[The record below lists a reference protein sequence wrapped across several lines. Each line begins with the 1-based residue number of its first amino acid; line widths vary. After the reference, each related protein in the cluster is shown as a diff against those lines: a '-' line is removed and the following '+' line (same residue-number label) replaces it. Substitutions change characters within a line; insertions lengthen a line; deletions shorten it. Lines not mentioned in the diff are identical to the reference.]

1 MARMAQANADLM
13 VRVLRG
19 DEPVEGDPVMV
30 ALAAARSLGVVVED
44 ILRGLVVR
52 ARRDGRTWAEIGDV
66 LHVTRQAVLQRFG
79 GPPTTAGATAPSTL
93 PLPEAGA
100 KALELFDHFFN
111 RRWDALRAGFNQRM
125 LDACSVQLLS
135 SVRAQLPG
143 KAREAVEMAAPQVSR
158 LGDYTLVDVPITL
171 HVPLTFRR
179 GFKRRQATGR
189 TTFDDAG
196 QVAGFFILPQTTPT
210 P

>member
-1 MARMAQANADLM
+1 
-13 VRVLRG
+13 V
-19 DEPVEGDPVMV
+19 
-30 ALAAARSLGVVVED
+30 
-44 ILRGLVVR
+44 
-52 ARRDGRTWAEIGDV
+52 
-66 LHVTRQAVLQRFG
+66 
-79 GPPTTAGATAPSTL
+79 
-93 PLPEAGA
+93 
-100 KALELFDHFFN
+100 
-111 RRWDALRAGFNQRM
+111 
-125 LDACSVQLLS
+125 
-135 SVRAQLPG
+135 
-143 KAREAVEMAAPQVSR
+143 AAPQVSR